1 MPPNMA
7 ISLIQ
12 ILTKLVVDTIAIE
25 KDFLLKKV
33 LELLQ
38 KVTLQ
43 CE

>member
-1 MPPNMA
+1 MA